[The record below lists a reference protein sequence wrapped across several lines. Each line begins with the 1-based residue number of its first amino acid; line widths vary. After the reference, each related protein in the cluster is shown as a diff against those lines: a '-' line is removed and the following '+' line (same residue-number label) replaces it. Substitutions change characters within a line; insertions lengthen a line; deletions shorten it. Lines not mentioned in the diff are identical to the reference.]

1 MLCVTS
7 ISYFVC
13 LNGAKVRPIQPG
25 RGLRQGDPLLSYL
38 FILCNEGSFALIRRV
53 EENRDIHGCKVC
65 RTTPSIS
72 HLYFID
78 DSFMFLTVTTH

>member
-13 LNGAKVRPIQPG
+13 LNGVKVRPIQPG

-53 EENRDIHGCKVC
+53 EENRDIHVCKVC

-72 HLYFID
+72 PLYFVD
-78 DSFMFLTVTTH
+78 DSFMFLRVTIH